1 MATANDFKITS
12 QSESPHTSRDFN
24 KIKIGK
30 TTLSNDVFFD
40 IDYKF
45 DRHRHRPFR
54 RKDIVRA
61 LAEQDIKTLRDISQR
76 YFAMNGIYMRL
87 CRYIAYLY
95 RYDWMITPIVYDD
108 NIKPE
113 KIIEGWYKA
122 SNLLDNCRLRKNF
135 GEIALKVVKNG
146 CYYGYKVEQREAAY
160 LQELHP
166 DYCRSRYKINGKPI
180 VEFNIKYFDDKF
192 ADADYKIRVLKLFP
206 EEFRKAY
213 LSYKR
218 GTLKKDFN
226 GDESGWFVL
235 DPDRTVKFNLSN
247 TDIPLFVAV
256 IPKLLDLE
264 DAQDLDKKRM
274 EQQLLRLVIQE
285 MPLDKN
291 GESIFDIPEIQAF
304 HNNAVEM
311 VGDAIGISVL
321 TTLADVKVEDLSDNG
336 NMSSADQLDKVER
349 TVYNEAGVSQK
360 QFNTDG
366 NIALEKS
373 IANDEATMTDL
384 LLQFE
389 EYAESLLKPFNKNTK
404 RLKYKVTMLPTTI
417 YNYKDLSKTYKEQT
431 QIGFSKLLPQ
441 VALGQS
447 QSTVMATAYFENEL
461 LHLEEL
467 FIPPQMSSTMSGNN
481 NKTEKGDSNAPTSEG
496 GRPELPD
503 DQKSEK
509 TIANRES
516 AS

>member
-1 MATANDFKITS
+1 VATANDFKLTS

-24 KIKIGK
+24 KIRIGK

-40 IDYKF
+40 LDYYKK
-45 DRHRHRPFR
+45 DRARRRPFVR
-54 RKDIVRA
+54 ADIMRA
-61 LAEQDIKTLRDISQR
+61 LAEQDIFTLRAVSQA
-76 YFAMNGIYMRL
+76 YFNMNGIYMRL
-87 CRYIAYLY
+87 CRYMAYLY
-95 RYDWMITPIVYDD
+95 KYDWTITPIIYDET
-108 NIKPE
+108 IKPE
-113 KIIEGWYKA
+113 KVIEGWYKA
-122 SNLLDNCRLRKNF
+122 SNLLDNCHLRKNF
-135 GEIALKVVKNG
+135 GEIALKVVRNG
-146 CYYGYKVEQREAAY
+146 CYYGYRVEQKDAAY
-160 LQELHP
+160 LQELP
-166 DYCRSRYKINGKPI
+166 VNYCRSRYKQNGKPI
-180 VEFNIKYFDDKF
+180 VEFNIKYFDDRF
-192 ADADYKIRVLKLFP
+192 SDVDYRIRVLKLFP
-206 EEFRKAY
+206 IEFRKAY

-226 GDESGWFVL
+226 GDDNGWFVL

-256 IPKLLDLE
+256 IPKLMDLE

-311 VGDAIGISVL
+311 VGDSIGISVL

-389 EYAESLLKPFNKNTK
+389 EYVQTLLKPFNKNEK
-404 RLKYKVTMLPTTI
+404 RLKYKASMLPTTI
-417 YNYKDLSKTYKEQT
+417 YNYKDLSKIYKEQT

-461 LHLEEL
+461 LHLEDL
-467 FIPPQMSSTMSGNN
+467 FVPPQMSSTMSG
-481 NKTEKGDSNAPTSEG
+481 KSGDSGSEG